1 MFKIIQTLFSQTMP
15 QTSKYIRAYI
25 LIQQS
30 WGAKYVATL
39 VNYFM
44 VLENDQIKWFYKKT
58 KTSKKQNNLATGVSS
73 TGENFHLSLVYLYP
87 KAQTFVLFQS
97 LLLP

>member
-1 MFKIIQTLFSQTMP
+1 MFKIIQTLFSQTTP

-30 WGAKYVATL
+30 WGVKYVATL
-39 VNYFM
+39 VNYFT
-44 VLENDQIKWFYKKT
+44 VLENDQIKWIYKKN

>member
-1 MFKIIQTLFSQTMP
+1 MFKIIQTLFSQTTP

-25 LIQQS
+25 PIQQS

-44 VLENDQIKWFYKKT
+44 VLENDQIKWFYKK
-58 KTSKKQNNLATGVSS
+58 KK
-73 TGENFHLSLVYLYP
+73 NF
-87 KAQTFVLFQS
+87 
-97 LLLP
+97 